1 MIKTEII
8 TINGVQFQKAWSDA
22 NYLIERDGAKYS
34 EAVDPMGVERTYTE
48 TNELIDS
55 QNDITSDEF
64 LSMLEEVL

>member
-1 MIKTEII
+1 MIKTKII

-34 EAVDPMGVERTYTE
+34 EAVDPIGVERIYTE
-48 TNELIDS
+48 TNEPIDS

>member
-34 EAVDPMGVERTYTE
+34 EAVDPMGVERAYTE

>member
-34 EAVDPMGVERTYTE
+34 EAVDPMGVERVYTE

>member
-34 EAVDPMGVERTYTE
+34 EAVDPMGVERIYTE
-48 TNELIDS
+48 TTEPIDT

>member
-8 TINGVQFQKAWSDA
+8 TINGVQFQKTWSDA
-22 NYLIERDGAKYS
+22 SYLIERDGAKYS
-34 EAVDPMGVERTYTE
+34 EAIDPIDVKRTYTE

>member
-8 TINGVQFQKAWSDA
+8 TINGIQFQKTFSDA

-34 EAVDPMGVERTYTE
+34 EAVDPIGVERVYTE

-64 LSMLEEVL
+64 LSILEEVL

>member
-1 MIKTEII
+1 MIKTETI
-8 TINGVQFQKAWSDA
+8 TINGVQFQKTWSDA

-34 EAVDPMGVERTYTE
+34 EAVDPMGVERTYTQ

>member
-1 MIKTEII
+1 MSKTETI
-8 TINGVQFQKAWSDA
+8 TINGVQFQKTWSDA

-34 EAVDPMGVERTYTE
+34 EAIDPIDVKRTYTE

>member
-8 TINGVQFQKAWSDA
+8 TINNVQFQKTRSDA

-34 EAVDPMGVERTYTE
+34 EAIDPIGIERTYTE
-48 TNELIDS
+48 TNEPIDS

>member
-8 TINGVQFQKAWSDA
+8 AINGVQFHRTWSDA

-34 EAVDPMGVERTYTE
+34 EAIDPIGVERTYTE
-48 TNELIDS
+48 TSELIDS
-55 QNDITSDEF
+55 QDNITGDEI

>member
-8 TINGVQFQKAWSDA
+8 TINGIQFQKTWSDA

-34 EAVDPMGVERTYTE
+34 EAVDPIDIERTYIE
-48 TNELIDS
+48 TNEPIDP
-55 QNDITSDEF
+55 QDNITGDEI

>member
-8 TINGVQFQKAWSDA
+8 TINNIQFQKTWSDA
-22 NYLIERDGAKYS
+22 NYLSERDGAKYS
-34 EAVDPMGVERTYTE
+34 EAVDPMGVERVYTE

-55 QNDITSDEF
+55 QNDITGDEI

>member
-8 TINGVQFQKAWSDA
+8 TINGVQFQKTWSDA

-34 EAVDPMGVERTYTE
+34 EAIDPIDIERIYTE

-55 QNDITSDEF
+55 QDITGDEI

>member
-8 TINGVQFQKAWSDA
+8 TINNVQFQKTWSDA

-34 EAVDPMGVERTYTE
+34 EAVDPIGIERTYTE
-48 TNELIDS
+48 TSEPIDS

>member
-8 TINGVQFQKAWSDA
+8 TINGVQFQKTWSDA

-34 EAVDPMGVERTYTE
+34 EAVDSIGVERTYTE
-48 TNELIDS
+48 TNEPIDP
-55 QNDITSDEF
+55 QEGITGDEI

>member
-8 TINGVQFQKAWSDA
+8 TINGVQFQKTWSDA

-34 EAVDPMGVERTYTE
+34 EAVDPIDVERTYTE
-48 TNELIDS
+48 TNELISPQD
-55 QNDITSDEF
+55 DITGDEI

>member
-8 TINGVQFQKAWSDA
+8 TINGIQFQKTFSDA

-34 EAVDPMGVERTYTE
+34 EAVDPIDIERTYTE
-48 TNELIDS
+48 TNEPIDP
-55 QNDITSDEF
+55 QDNITGDEI

>member
-8 TINGVQFQKAWSDA
+8 TINGIQFQKTWSDA

-34 EAVDPMGVERTYTE
+34 EAVDPIDVKRTYTE

>member
-8 TINGVQFQKAWSDA
+8 TINGVQFQRTWSDA

-34 EAVDPMGVERTYTE
+34 EAVDPIDIERTYTE
-48 TNELIDS
+48 TNELINS
-55 QNDITSDEF
+55 QDNITGDEI

>member
-8 TINGVQFQKAWSDA
+8 TINGIQFQKTWSDA

-34 EAVDPMGVERTYTE
+34 EAVDPMGVERVYTE

>member
-22 NYLIERDGAKYS
+22 NYLIKRDGAKYS
-34 EAVDPMGVERTYTE
+34 EAVDPIGVERTYIE

>member
-8 TINGVQFQKAWSDA
+8 TINGIQFQKTFSDA

-34 EAVDPMGVERTYTE
+34 EAVDPIDIERIYTE
-48 TNELIDS
+48 TNEQIDP
-55 QNDITSDEF
+55 QDNITGDEI

>member
-8 TINGVQFQKAWSDA
+8 TINGVQFKKTWSDA
-22 NYLIERDGAKYS
+22 DYLIERDGAKYS
-34 EAVDPMGVERTYTE
+34 EAVDPIGIERTYTE
-48 TNELIDS
+48 TNEPIDS

>member
-8 TINGVQFQKAWSDA
+8 TINGVQFQKTLSDA

-34 EAVDPMGVERTYTE
+34 EAVDPIGIERTYIE
-48 TNELIDS
+48 TNELIAS
-55 QNDITSDEF
+55 QDDITGDEI

>member
-8 TINGVQFQKAWSDA
+8 TINGIQFQKTWSDA

-34 EAVDPMGVERTYTE
+34 EAVDPIDIERTYTE
-48 TNELIDS
+48 TNELINS
-55 QNDITSDEF
+55 QDNITGDEI

>member
-8 TINGVQFQKAWSDA
+8 TINGIQFQKTWSDA

-34 EAVDPMGVERTYTE
+34 EAVDPIDVERTYIE